1 MDEKTDAVA
10 TGNPGSSA
18 DPRFAALPA
27 RPGKI
32 VAVHLSYASRADQRG
47 RRPQHPSYFFKPS
60 SSVAA
65 SGSTIER
72 PAGTELLAFE
82 GEIALVIGSTARRVS
97 LADAWSHVAGIT
109 AANDFGLYDLRA
121 NDKGSNVRSKGGD
134 GYTPIGPALIDAAL
148 VHPDALR
155 VRTWLNGALVQDDT
169 AAGMIFPLTQL
180 VADLSQHFTLEP
192 GDVILTGT
200 PAGSSVA
207 QPGDV
212 VEVEVDVPGGP
223 SSGRLVT
230 TVVQGTAD
238 FDPDLGSL
246 PAADDLQRAEAWGSR
261 EAASSRLLSERG
273 TRSLSERGTSETK
286 RAEPTSNGGEARFDS
301 QGRST
306 TGISAALRA
315 KLEAVPVAGLSA
327 QLRKRGLNNVH
338 IDGVRPLRA
347 ADSPDRESK
356 LVGTARTLRFV
367 PNREDLFASH
377 GGGYNAQKR
386 VFDAVGD
393 GEVVVIEA
401 RGDAGSGTLGDIL
414 AIRAHARGAAGIVT
428 DGGVRDA
435 AAVAAV
441 GIPVYSSG
449 AHPAVLGRKHVP
461 WDADLT
467 IACGGT
473 TVQPGDVIVGD
484 ADGVVVIPPDIVE
497 EVVDA
502 ALAQEDEDAWI
513 AERVAEGHPVDG
525 LFPMNAEWRAR
536 FEAAREASAAVS
548 GERPA
553 TQTQRPQGT
562 ATLEDREAG
571 R

>member
-1 MDEKTDAVA
+1 MQESTADAA
-10 TGNPGSSA
+10 S
-18 DPRFAALPA
+18 DPRFRALPT

-32 VAVHLSYASRADQRG
+32 VAIHLSYASRADQRG

-60 SSVAA
+60 SSVAP
-65 SGSTIER
+65 SGATIER

-82 GEIALVIGSTARRVS
+82 GEIALVIGTPARRVG
-97 LADAWSHVAGIT
+97 LAEAWDHVGWVT

-134 GYTPIGPALIDAAL
+134 GYTPIGPALIDARTVDPA
-148 VHPDALR
+148 ALR
-155 VRTWLNGALVQDDT
+155 VRTWLNGEIAQEDSS
-169 AAGMIFPLTQL
+169 AGMIFPLAQL

-207 QPGDV
+207 VPGDV

-230 TVVQGTAD
+230 TVVEGGAG
-238 FDPDLGSL
+238 FDGDLGSL
-246 PAADDLQRAEAWGSR
+246 PAVDDLQRTEAWGSR
-261 EAASSRLLSERG
+261 EAAGLPAEAPGSGDPANTGGSDAESPDSAGTPVPSSDGTPVLS
-273 TRSLSERGTSETK
+273 SE
-286 RAEPTSNGGEARFDS
+286 
-301 QGRST
+301 
-306 TGISAALRA
+306 LRA
-315 KLEAVPVAGLSA
+315 KLVSVPVAGLSG

-338 IDGVRPLRA
+338 IDGVRPLHPGA
-347 ADSPDRESK
+347 K

-386 VFDAVGD
+386 AFDAVGE
-393 GEVVVIEA
+393 GEVIVIEA
-401 RGDAGSGTLGDIL
+401 RGEAGSGTLGDVL

-435 AAVAAV
+435 AAVTAV
-441 GIPVYSSG
+441 GLPVFAVG

-461 WDADLT
+461 WDVDVT
-467 IACGGT
+467 IACGGA

-484 ADGVVVIPPDIVE
+484 ADGVIVIPAGIVE
-497 EVVDA
+497 EIVDA
-502 ALAQEDEDAWI
+502 AIAQEDEDAWI
-513 AERVAEGHPVDG
+513 AQRVAEGHPVDG
-525 LFPMNAEWRAR
+525 LFPLNAQWRAR
-536 FEAAREASAAVS
+536 YDAERE
-548 GERPA
+548 G
-553 TQTQRPQGT
+553 QT
-562 ATLEDREAG
+562 A
-571 R
+571 

>member
-1 MDEKTDAVA
+1 MDET
-10 TGNPGSSA
+10 TTP
-18 DPRFAALPA
+18 DPRFAGLPG

-32 VAVHLSYASRADQRG
+32 IAIHLSYASRADQRG

-65 SGSTIER
+65 SGGTIER

-82 GEIALVIGSTARRVS
+82 GEIALVIGAPARYVTR
-97 LADAWSHVAGIT
+97 ADAWSHVAAVT

-134 GYTPIGPALIDAAL
+134 GFTPIGPSLIPAAS
-148 VHPDALR
+148 VDPSRLR
-155 VRTWLNGALVQDDT
+155 VRTWLNGDLVQNDT
-169 AAGMIFPLTQL
+169 SAGMIFPLAQL
-180 VADLSQHFTLEP
+180 VADLSQHLTLEP

-207 QPGDV
+207 EPGDV
-212 VEVEVDVPGGP
+212 VEIEVDVPGGP

-230 TVVQGTAD
+230 TVVQGATA
-238 FDPDLGSL
+238 FDADLGSL
-246 PAADDLQRAEAWGSR
+246 PAVDDLQRTEAWGSR
-261 EAASSRLLSERG
+261 EAAGLPPV
-273 TRSLSERGTSETK
+273 T
-286 RAEPTSNGGEARFDS
+286 DS
-301 QGRST
+301 GDVTEGGRSAT
-306 TGISAALRA
+306 ESPAPVKSPDVAAGLTPDLRA
-315 KLEAVPVAGLSA
+315 KLEAAPVAGLSA
-327 QLRKRGLNNVH
+327 QLRKRGLDNVH
-338 IDGVRPLRA
+338 IDGVRPLHPEA
-347 ADSPDRESK
+347 K
-356 LVGTARTLRFV
+356 LVGTARTLRFL

-386 VFDAVGD
+386 VFDAVGE
-393 GEVVVIEA
+393 GEVIVIEA
-401 RGDAGSGTLGDIL
+401 RGEAGSGTLGDIL
-414 AIRAHARGAAGIVT
+414 AIRAHANGAAGIVT

-461 WDADLT
+461 WDVDLT
-467 IACGGT
+467 IACGGA

-484 ADGVVVIPPDIVE
+484 GDGVVVIPRAIVE

-502 ALAQEDEDAWI
+502 ALAQEDKDAWI
-513 AERVAEGHPVDG
+513 ADRVAEGHPVDG

-536 FEAAREASAAVS
+536 YESEKGAQS
-548 GERPA
+548 
-553 TQTQRPQGT
+553 
-562 ATLEDREAG
+562 
-571 R
+571 